1 MEEKTTEFE
10 VIEPEYSDNEMIEDY
25 EEETSTGIPTAIKVV
40 AGGVVAAA
48 AAGLGAVIAKKKG
61 LLKKPKRFTIK
72 KSEVEETEEIKK
84 ASDAV
89 NADEEATVTEE

>member
-10 VIEPEYSDNEMIEDY
+10 VIEPEYIDNEMIEDY
-25 EEETSTGIPTAIKVV
+25 EEETSGGIPTAIKVV

-48 AAGLGAVIAKKKG
+48 AAGIGAVIAKKKG

-72 KSEVEETEEIKK
+72 KSEGEELKIQK
-84 ASDAV
+84 ASDMV
-89 NADEEATVTEE
+89 KTDEEATVTEE